1 MKGRYGLITL
11 VLKTGEEVDVLVA
24 DGVINEMAV
33 DIRIAEGQL
42 KANKIK
48 DTGLVVL
55 TIPVLKIAPAE
66 KWDPWKTLPEKY
78 EAEGGGNAS

>member
-1 MKGRYGLITL
+1 MKGRYGIITL

-33 DIRIAEGQL
+33 DIRISEERL
-42 KANKIK
+42 KAGKMK
-48 DTGLVVL
+48 DTGLSSL

-66 KWDPWKTLPEKY
+66 KGKLWKTLPEKY